1 LCCFEDIKYGA
12 DLSKFCAT
20 AGVLSKGDNAELQQ
34 YSDVTTLE
42 KVKVVLKG
50 GEVIRAIRVEGRE
63 AEVKR

>member
-1 LCCFEDIKYGA
+1 MCCFEDIKYGA
-12 DLSKFCAT
+12 DLIKFCAT
-20 AGVLSKGDNAELQQ
+20 GGVLSKGDNADVQH

-50 GEVIRAIRVEGRE
+50 GEVIRAVRVEGRE